1 MELVKQAADMV
12 MEWADGARE
21 AVLEYMG
28 TEKKVTRR
36 ETLLTGALILCIG
49 VIIGFMVAPI
59 KKGISIAS
67 DNVNSFN
74 NDEDEE

>member
-28 TEKKVTRR
+28 TEKTVTRR
-36 ETLLTGALILCIG
+36 ETLLTGIDTVHWRHYWFYG
-49 VIIGFMVAPI
+49 
-59 KKGISIAS
+59 ST
-67 DNVNSFN
+67 D
-74 NDEDEE
+74 